1 MAADPSSLAGSLLVA
16 MPNLADPNF
25 WRSVVLLGVY
35 SREEGAFGLVINR
48 ALDLDLSDVLDDMG
62 DSPGED
68 LMPHVLGGGPVD
80 QSHGFV
86 LFETEDD
93 SGRKDEQSLGVGEGI
108 ALSGSAQTLSDLAH
122 GRRSGRF
129 YLLLG
134 YAGWAPGQLER
145 EIEEN
150 SWVVAPLDPK
160 ILFDVPFEDRWTAAL
175 RSIGVDPGT
184 LVDTGSSI
192 PS

>member
-1 MAADPSSLAGSLLVA
+1 MVTESSSLAGSFLIA
-16 MPNLADPNF
+16 MPSLADPNF
-25 WRSVVLLGVY
+25 WRSVVLLGVH
-35 SREEGAFGLVINR
+35 SRDEGAFGLVINR
-48 ALDLDLSDVLDDMG
+48 ALDLTLSDVLDDMG
-62 DSPGED
+62 EETEPSS
-68 LMPHVLGGGPVD
+68 LTQVLGGGPVD

-86 LFETEDD
+86 LFETGAGDGHGE
-93 SGRKDEQSLGVGEGI
+93 EQALGLGERI
-108 ALSGSAQTLSDLAH
+108 AISGSAQTLSDLAH
-122 GRRSGRF
+122 GRREGRF

-150 SWVVAPLDPK
+150 SWVVAPLDPA

-175 RSIGVDPGT
+175 RTIGVDPGT
-184 LVDTGSSI
+184 LVDTGSNI

>member
-1 MAADPSSLAGSLLVA
+1 VVTELESLAGSFLIA
-16 MPNLADPNF
+16 MPSLADPNF
-25 WRSVVLLGVY
+25 WRSVVLLGVH

-48 ALDLDLSDVLDDMG
+48 ALDLALSDVLEDMG
-62 DSPGED
+62 ESPGQD
-68 LMPHVLGGGPVD
+68 LMPLVLGGGPVD

-86 LFETEDD
+86 LFETE
-93 SGRKDEQSLGVGEGI
+93 SGGGRKDEQALGLGAGI
-108 ALSGSAQTLSDLAH
+108 ALSGSAETLSDLAH
-122 GRRSGRF
+122 GRRDGRF

-150 SWVVAPLDPK
+150 SWVVAPLEPR
-160 ILFDVPFEDRWTAAL
+160 ILFDVPFEERWTAAL